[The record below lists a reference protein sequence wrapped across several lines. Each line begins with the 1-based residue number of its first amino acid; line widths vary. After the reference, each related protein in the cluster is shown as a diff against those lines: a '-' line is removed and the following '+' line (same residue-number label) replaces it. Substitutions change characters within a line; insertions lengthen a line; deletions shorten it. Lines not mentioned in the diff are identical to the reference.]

1 MTGTDAMLGRRRTL
15 CFLLLLVANLSIFA
29 VSATF
34 AADLKIVYVDV
45 VRVIEDA
52 PQGKI
57 ALRKLEAEFKPRYDE
72 RVEIQNKIK
81 QMEDELEKDTLA
93 LKASERRAKEREL
106 LALKRNLRR
115 ATQEFREDY
124 NLRRN
129 EELASLQKTVYK
141 AIVAIA
147 KKNNYDLVLHEG
159 TVYASKKIDIT
170 ELVLE
175 HLGKK

>member
-1 MTGTDAMLGRRRTL
+1 MTRKDIIVDRRKIRY
-15 CFLLLLVANLSIFA
+15 FVLLLVAYGFTTSAAFA
-29 VSATF
+29 SE
-34 AADLKIVYVDV
+34 LRIVYVDV
-45 VRVIEDA
+45 VRVIEEA

-81 QMEDELEKDTLA
+81 QMEDELEKDTTA
-93 LKASERRAKEREL
+93 MKASERRTKEREL
-106 LALKRNLRR
+106 LSHKRNLRR

-175 HLGKK
+175 NLGKK